1 LRSVGI
7 IAAAVV
13 LLSAAGC
20 GGDEK
25 KPGPADPFTA
35 VEQRAKS
42 AEEVAQGRAAPRWE
56 EVRAFDGN
64 GSAERQVRIDEDAVQ
79 WRVRW
84 RCESSEFAVAAG
96 DKRLG
101 SGSCPGRK
109 QAGGR
114 GSGAIVLRV
123 AAEGRWHMTVEQ
135 QVTTPLIEPP
145 LPALEKKSTRVVRRG
160 TFRPIERRG
169 AGKAVVHRLASGRL
183 VLRLDGFST
192 AANTD
197 LAVWLSTVPAP
208 RTTTAVLDGR
218 HRKVADLKATL
229 GDQNYMLPRDVS
241 LASTR
246 SIVIWCEPARIAY
259 TAATLKR

>member
-1 LRSVGI
+1 M
-7 IAAAVV
+7 AAAAV

-25 KPGPADPFTA
+25 KSQPADPFTA

-42 AEEVAQGRAAPRWE
+42 AEEVARGRAAPRWE
-56 EVRAFDGN
+56 EVRTLDGM
-64 GSAERQVRIDEDAVQ
+64 GAAERRIRIDDGAVQ

-84 RCESSEFAVAAG
+84 RCEGSRFAVGAG
-96 DKRLG
+96 DEPLG

-109 QAGGR
+109 QADGR

-123 AAEGRWHMTVEQ
+123 AAEGRWQMIVEQ

-145 LPALEKKSTRVVRRG
+145 LPALGRKSTRVVRRG
-160 TFRPIERRG
+160 RFRPIERRG

-197 LAVWLSTVPAP
+197 LAVWLSTVRAP
-208 RTTTAVLDGR
+208 RTTTAVLAGR

-229 GDQNYMLPRDVS
+229 GDQNYMLPRDVT
-241 LASTR
+241 LAGTR
-246 SIVIWCEPARIAY
+246 SIVIWCEPVRIAY
-259 TAATLKR
+259 TAATLRR